1 MTPDRLKEIRAL
13 CDEITPAPWFNDGK
27 TIWCFID
34 GGYEYTDIAT
44 IIATIGE
51 GDRENPSEIEFNARF
66 IAQSRQIIPELLD
79 EIKRLKRLA
88 YHKDGITY
96 QVLFAASIGMAD
108 EAEDL
113 KSENERLRNNADYLY
128 AALET
133 TLYALEQ
140 VAPAQYR
147 DTIETIKTEI
157 KGQRARKV
165 LEDDRE

>member
-1 MTPDRLKEIRAL
+1 MIAPDRLKEIHAL

-79 EIKRLKRLA
+79 EI
-88 YHKDGITY
+88 
-96 QVLFAASIGMAD
+96 
-108 EAEDL
+108 
-113 KSENERLRNNADYLY
+113 ERLRSEPVHYSNNTDKLKGLEK
-128 AALET
+128 AAMAVLSNLMIRTNATKATFKIGNDKDGDFEFECT
-133 TLYALEQ
+133 WTKAN
-140 VAPAQYR
+140 APER
-147 DTIETIKTEI
+147 F
-157 KGQRARKV
+157 
-165 LEDDRE
+165 